1 MISHNRYFAQLA
13 ARAGARIT
21 DQTRAGAIGIPTDV
35 GAHAVTS
42 GSPLARDP
50 LPKGPHGPAPL
61 NSRVGAADT
70 GPALSPIASPTGS
83 QPSVVS
89 SPHPR
94 RKDATTLRAAPG
106 GYSPRGSGAGST
118 RRQEPVQLKRTG
130 SAAIPSKEEGPGVLS
145 ARA

>member
-1 MISHNRYFAQLA
+1 MAASSMSLTSELA
-13 ARAGARIT
+13 RMMY
-21 DQTRAGAIGIPTDV
+21 QTSAGAIGIPTDV

-50 LPKGPHGPAPL
+50 LPKGSHGPAPH
-61 NSRVGAADT
+61 SRVGDGSA

>member
-42 GSPLARDP
+42 GSPLPLHP
-50 LPKGPHGPAPL
+50 LPKGPHGPAPH
-61 NSRVGAADT
+61 SRVGDGSA
-70 GPALSPIASPTGS
+70 GPALSPIASLTGS

-106 GYSPRGSGAGST
+106 GYGPRPQSHPAD
-118 RRQEPVQLKRTG
+118 
-130 SAAIPSKEEGPGVLS
+130 EEGPGVLS

>member
-1 MISHNRYFAQLA
+1 MAASSMSLSESSELA
-13 ARAGARIT
+13 RMMY
-21 DQTRAGAIGIPTDV
+21 QTRAGAIGIPTDV

-50 LPKGPHGPAPL
+50 LPKGPHGPAPH
-61 NSRVGAADT
+61 SRVGDGSA
-70 GPALSPIASPTGS
+70 GPALSPIASLTGS

-106 GYSPRGSGAGST
+106 GYGKKTAA
-118 RRQEPVQLKRTG
+118 
-130 SAAIPSKEEGPGVLS
+130 SALNAY
-145 ARA
+145 R